1 MIEQAIWDLLERV
14 AGEEDA
20 EAKAAL
26 RKETAPELGAHFD
39 RHPDQLRELAY
50 ELLNIAWGD
59 ALKEDFLPSI
69 IEVKNVGLT
78 DIDYIETNLR
88 GMRAYWQGK
97 GGQIFSDIL
106 RYGRNQMPR
115 EEMVAALDYHQDDIR
130 AKFWGAFDGLT
141 AQSREKLR
149 QLPVT
154 RLVELIR
161 AAIQGGPTFGQFAA
175 STLTDDQVD
184 SVVEPVAGKSDGD
197 ITIIGTRVATR
208 KLAGV
213 GLEFGN
219 NIAEQI
225 FRTGTIGVYKGYR
238 VAQVQNFEDF
248 AGLRVLRDDELWIVG
263 KSAGRLTYYGDNAK
277 VQQLQLPAFRGRW
290 ETARD
295 AGMSLYGADMGR
307 VGRIVLT

>member
-1 MIEQAIWDLLERV
+1 MEQAIWDLLQRV

-20 EAKAAL
+20 ERQSQL
-26 RKETAPELGAHFD
+26 RRDTGQELGAHFA
-39 RHPDQLRELAY
+39 RFRPELEELAFD
-50 ELLNIAWGD
+50 LLNIAWGD

-69 IEVKNVGLT
+69 IEVNRVDLGA
-78 DIDYIETNLR
+78 IDYIEENLR

-106 RYGRNQMPR
+106 RYGRNAMPR

-130 AKFWGAFDGLT
+130 TKFWGTFDGLT
-141 AQSREKLR
+141 SQAREKLR
-149 QLPVT
+149 QLPVA

-161 AAIQGGPTFGQFAA
+161 ASIQGGPTFGQFAA
-175 STLTDDQVD
+175 ATLTDDQVD
-184 SVVEPVAGKSDGD
+184 SVVEPVALKSDGD
-197 ITIIGTRVATR
+197 ITIIGTRFAVR

-213 GLEFGN
+213 GLDFGN
-219 NIAEQI
+219 NISEQI

-248 AGLRVLRDDELWIVG
+248 AGQLVLRNDELWVVG
-263 KSAGRLTYYGDNAK
+263 RKAGRLTYYGDTAK
-277 VQQLQLPAFRGRW
+277 VQQLQLPSFRGRW

-295 AGMSLYGADMGR
+295 AGMMLYGADKGR

>member
-1 MIEQAIWDLLERV
+1 MDQAIWDLLQRV

-20 EAKAAL
+20 EKRAAL
-26 RKETAPELGAHFD
+26 RQETGPELGAHFG
-39 RHPDQLRELAY
+39 RSRVELEELAFD
-50 ELLNIAWGD
+50 LLNIAWGD

-69 IEVKNVGLT
+69 IEVNKVDLGA
-78 DIDYIETNLR
+78 IDYIEENLR

-97 GGQIFSDIL
+97 GGQIFSDVL
-106 RYGRNQMPR
+106 RYGRNAMPR

-130 AKFWGAFDGLT
+130 TKFWGSFDSLT
-141 AQSREKLR
+141 TQSREKLR
-149 QLPVT
+149 QLPVS

-184 SVVEPVAGKSDGD
+184 SVVEPVALKSDGD
-197 ITIIGTRVATR
+197 ITIIGTRVAVR

-213 GLEFGN
+213 GLDFGD
-219 NIAEQI
+219 NISEQI

-248 AGLRVLRDDELWIVG
+248 AGQLVLRNDELWVVG
-263 KSAGRLTYYGDNAK
+263 KKAGRLTYYGDQAK
-277 VQQLQLPAFRGRW
+277 VQQLQLPSFRGRW

-295 AGMSLYGADMGR
+295 AGMLLYGADKGR